1 MIKQLDNSSINSVM
15 EIWLRTNI
23 TAHSFIDKDYWIRNY
38 EVVKNQYIPISK
50 TFIFEEDNKTKAFIS
65 IINNS
70 FIGALFV
77 QEEYQGQGIGKQ
89 LLNHCKS
96 LYPSLELCVYTE
108 NTDAVNFYLLCD
120 FIIVKEQ
127 LNEDSG
133 FMEYV
138 MKWIK

>member
-1 MIKQLDNSSINSVM
+1 MRLANTKDFKMPYIKIGVDYYFSKSALDKCLERVNMIKQLDSSNINSV
-15 EIWLRTNI
+15 
-23 TAHSFIDKDYWIRNY
+23 
-38 EVVKNQYIPISK
+38 
-50 TFIFEEDNKTKAFIS
+50 
-65 IINNS
+65 INNS

-77 QEEYQGQGIGKQ
+77 QEEYQGQGIGKK
-89 LLNHCKS
+89 LIKHCKS

-108 NTDAVNFYLLCD
+108 NKDAVNFYLLCD